1 LWFPVLFSFLVQG
14 IGTLALTRVLG
25 LSAPVSVVV
34 VLVAVAGP
42 IALLG
47 ARRYPG
53 PVVAAVALATAAD
66 LLLQPD
72 IGPPPVAL
80 AFAVVLGIVRGA
92 RVWVLSSL
100 AVAWVA
106 VLVIAPVLGAE
117 WPPARIV
124 VSTVAL
130 LVLVLIG
137 VSVRERR
144 QRAAEFRRLAEQRRR
159 SAEQAERVRIAR
171 ELHDVLAHSL
181 SQIAVQAGVGLHLM
195 DSKPEEARAAL
206 ASIKATS
213 KDALDEV
220 RGVLGV
226 LRADED
232 VPTAP
237 VHGLADLVALAEGVR
252 RSGIDVSV
260 TIDDDVAAAA
270 SATVG
275 ASAYRIVQEALT
287 NVVRHSGAEHA
298 EVAVHLESGAVVL
311 EVRDDGRGAAGSADG
326 NGILGMRERAVLS
339 GGDLSAGPGPD
350 GGFVVT
356 ARLPV
361 GAAS

>member
-1 LWFPVLFSFLVQG
+1 LWFPVLFSLLVQG
-14 IGTLALTRVLG
+14 GGTLVLSRVLG
-25 LSAPVSVVV
+25 LSAPVSFVV

-53 PVVAAVALATAAD
+53 PVAAAVALATAAD
-66 LLLQPD
+66 LVLQPD
-72 IGPPPVAL
+72 IGPPPVSL

-106 VLVIAPVLGAE
+106 VLVIAPALGTE

-130 LVLVLIG
+130 LVLVMIG

-195 DSKPEEARAAL
+195 DSKPDEARAAL

-237 VHGLADLVALAEGVR
+237 VHGFADLAALAEGVR

-260 TIDDDVAAAA
+260 TVDDDVATTAP
-270 SATVG
+270 ATVG

-298 EVAVHLESGAVVL
+298 EVAVHLESDAVVV
-311 EVRDDGRGAAGSADG
+311 EVRDDGRSAAGSEDG
-326 NGILGMRERAVLS
+326 NGILGMRERALLS

-350 GGFVVT
+350 GGFAVT